1 MRTTLLLCLLAILCP
16 LAAVAADAPA
26 PLADKLPGS
35 SLVYVG
41 WAGNTEAFQG
51 SMLGQLIQQPTT
63 MEIWKAIQKA
73 AAQKSPHGE
82 ATAMLDL
89 AQTLASHPVAAAM
102 TDLHVGEDSKDITV
116 KAVLVA
122 DLGKDQAKFAETLDK
137 LLNSLPMNINESA
150 ENKTVGDVKFKVT
163 KLDDQ
168 VHIAWGYQGTM
179 LIVGLNGGEEAVAT
193 LKADASLTKAEGFT
207 TAMKAVGGADMQCAY
222 FVDLKKL
229 MPALAKM
236 EKMEVE
242 HKNVYRKKYDIPLE
256 EPQFDKVTSAL
267 GLDKAT
273 ALAGTTRIVD
283 KSLYS
288 KAKLFSPAP
297 HAGVLALFEGKPL
310 TKDDLAVLPAD
321 ADFAA
326 IMRIDSS
333 VVMTQ
338 TRAALQKLDPKM
350 AKDMDEGLAEMQKN
364 TGVDLEKDVLAALG
378 DTWTVTTAASQGG
391 SLTGLSA
398 SVTVKDAKKLQEAM
412 DKLEA
417 SFLKKQNAR
426 PEEKEEGRQFSHYRS
441 RQPELAMAKFGDMD
455 VHYMKLPRMPIAPA
469 WGMYKDRFYIALWP
483 QVVASTARATGEKPG
498 ALTDDKAFMA
508 GVGHFSDKP
517 MAVTYTN
524 LPQLVKQFYGF
535 LMLGWTMGSMEMQ
548 HEGINVSPA
557 DLPTIGQIEKYLGP
571 SMSAISCDKDGV
583 TFEGYSS
590 VPTMGLGNVVAMAP
604 LSVSIL
610 MPSLAKARMH
620 AKEAGSAMNLSN
632 MGKAMALYSANNQ
645 DKLPPD
651 IATLMKDGD
660 LSEKML
666 INPVTGKKDYIYVG
680 PDVPDTDSQ
689 AILVYENPDGRE
701 RINVL
706 RRDFAVMTISVAEL
720 KRKLNKTTQPATKTP
735 GEDVK
740 TVPPT
745 AVPQP

>member
-1 MRTTLLLCLLAILCP
+1 
-16 LAAVAADAPA
+16 
-26 PLADKLPGS
+26 
-35 SLVYVG
+35 
-41 WAGNTEAFQG
+41 
-51 SMLGQLIQQPTT
+51 
-63 MEIWKAIQKA
+63 
-73 AAQKSPHGE
+73 
-82 ATAMLDL
+82 
-89 AQTLASHPVAAAM
+89 
-102 TDLHVGEDSKDITV
+102 
-116 KAVLVA
+116 
-122 DLGKDQAKFAETLDK
+122 
-137 LLNSLPMNINESA
+137 
-150 ENKTVGDVKFKVT
+150 
-163 KLDDQ
+163 
-168 VHIAWGYQGTM
+168 
-179 LIVGLNGGEEAVAT
+179 
-193 LKADASLTKAEGFT
+193 
-207 TAMKAVGGADMQCAY
+207 
-222 FVDLKKL
+222 

-236 EKMEVE
+236 EKLEVE
-242 HKNVYRKKYDIPLE
+242 QSNVYRKNYDEPLR
-256 EPQFDKVTSAL
+256 EPQFEKVIAAL

-297 HAGVLALFEGKPL
+297 HTGVLALFEGKAL

-326 IMRIDSS
+326 MMRIDSS

-338 TRAALQKLDPKM
+338 TRAVLQKLDAKM
-350 AKDMDEGLAEMQKN
+350 AKEMDDGLADMREK
-364 TGVDLEKDVLAALG
+364 TGVDLEKDILASLG
-378 DTWTVTTAASQGG
+378 DTWTVTTAPSQGG

-417 SFLKKQNAR
+417 FYKQRSTR
-426 PEEKEEGRQFSHYRS
+426 PQENDGRQYHFHM

-469 WGMYKDRFYIALWP
+469 WGMYKDRLYIALWP

-508 GVGHFSDKP
+508 GIGHFSDKP

-535 LMLGWTMGSMEMQ
+535 LMLGWTMGSMELQ

-571 SMSAISCDKDGV
+571 SMSAISCDKDGL

-590 VPTMGLGNVVAMAP
+590 VPTLGLGNAVAMAP

-610 MPSLAKARMH
+610 MPSLAKARMQ
-620 AKEAGSAMNLSN
+620 AKMAGSAMNLSN
-632 MGKAMALYSANNQ
+632 MGKAMAIYGANNQ

-651 IATLMKDGD
+651 IETLMKDGNIN
-660 LSEKML
+660 EKML
-666 INPVTGKKDYIYVG
+666 VNPVTGRKDYIYVG
-680 PDVPDTDSQ
+680 PDVPASDNT
-689 AILVYENPDGRE
+689 AILVYESPEGRE
-701 RINVL
+701 TVSVL
-706 RRDFAVMTISVAEL
+706 RRDFSVTRMGVAEL
-720 KRKLNKTTQPATKTP
+720 KRQLNKTTQPATKTP